1 MIIWFNQFSQRSN
14 QMLIIERRADCYI
27 SRLFLIIILSKQVI
41 SAGAFHLGSMGQD
54 KFHIIS
60 I

>member
-1 MIIWFNQFSQRSN
+1 M
-14 QMLIIERRADCYI
+14 ADCVI
-27 SRLFLIIILSKQVI
+27 SLLFLIIILSKQVI
-41 SAGAFHLGSMGQD
+41 SAVALHLGSTGQD